1 MIHPTIPYIW
11 KVADFGITTTGTSRR
26 LIATKDARGTAH
38 YCAPEILL
46 SDPDVP
52 CYTNKVDIW
61 GVGLILFKLVTAER
75 AFRSANAVMRYFWKE
90 EPSPSVS
97 MHPWTV
103 HAPEPGDDFLS
114 NAVRDLRADHPIS
127 NSVIWRRKSGDY
139 RELQSDIDTQV
150 SWLLNREHDRRPSI
164 EDVTLHFA
172 AISVIN
178 DSFIVWLFLN
188 RFRTSPSPDNAIGDI
203 ISLRH
208 QFLIRLEVHPLPLS

>member
-1 MIHPTIPYIW
+1 MDGTTYIW
-11 KVADFGITTTGTSRR
+11 KVADFGITTPGTSRR
-26 LIATKDARGTAH
+26 FIATKDARGTAH

-61 GVGLILFKLVTAER
+61 GLGLILFELVTAQR
-75 AFRSANAVMRYFWKE
+75 AFRSANAVMRYSSKE

-103 HAPEPGDDFLS
+103 CTPQPRGDDSLS
-114 NAVRDLRADHPIS
+114 NAARELRADHPIS

-172 AISVIN
+172 AISATNNPLDVR
-178 DSFIVWLFLN
+178 LFLN
-188 RFRTSPSPDNAIGDI
+188 RFL
-203 ISLRH
+203 ISVETLV
-208 QFLIRLEVHPLPLS
+208 VHGLVDFSIAR